1 MSRQRVYIESAYA
14 DILRILGDKLGVD
27 KLGVVLESA
36 VDAYLQQNHIELKEL
51 LDDRKRETGLR

>member
-27 KLGVVLESA
+27 KLGVVLEST